1 MTTVGLTFEKNL
13 SYYKSNLRRNKWKEN
28 NGLDFLP
35 WYHKAPFIESLING
49 WIIALYNTEFR
60 LGLLSSPSSWG
71 SMPHKS
77 NGSCGIH
84 ASTIVPPQL
93 DSISPKTWIHHKF
106 IRILDQ
112 FLWVIL
118 DFKKTTTFFLASSPW
133 KSVTN
138 YVIEWMRLNSDVFPG
153 FQQIPCYA

>member
-1 MTTVGLTFEKNL
+1 MEGQ
-13 SYYKSNLRRNKWKEN
+13 

-71 SMPHKS
+71 SMPQKS
-77 NGSCGIH
+77 SGSCGIH

-112 FLWVIL
+112 FLWVSHFGFI
-118 DFKKTTTFFLASSPW
+118 KKKKITSSPS
-133 KSVTN
+133 KLVTD
-138 YVIEWMRLNSDVFPG
+138 YVIEWMKINSDVFPG